1 MIRQPAVAGTFY
13 PRESRELLARMRQF
27 LAEGR
32 AERSEDSATRSAV
45 ASSAPMSGAIARD
58 ALACLVPHA
67 GYVYSGAVAGAVY
80 ARIDIPKR
88 VIILGPRHRPGGANF
103 AINCEGAWET
113 PLGRAPIDT
122 ELARAL
128 MAACPLLMEDDVAH
142 RREHSLEVQ
151 LPFLQALS
159 KEFQFVPIAIG
170 TLKFDELAELGHA
183 LSRVIKN
190 SDERVLL
197 VASSDLNH
205 YESEKITHVKDRQA
219 IDQML
224 ALNPRGL
231 HETVRREGIT
241 MCGCGPAVSA
251 LTAALDMGATRA
263 ELVRYATSA
272 DVLGDHDEVV
282 GYAGMLFHNLPH
294 NS

>member
-13 PRESRELLARMRQF
+13 PREPRELLARVEQF
-27 LAEGR
+27 LGEAR
-32 AERSEDSATRSAV
+32 AENSADSAV
-45 ASSAPMSGAIARD
+45 D
-58 ALACLVPHA
+58 VFACLVPHA
-67 GYVYSGAVAGAVY
+67 GYVYSGGVAGAVY
-80 ARIDIPKR
+80 ARIKIPKR
-88 VIILGPRHRPGGANF
+88 VVILGPRHRPGGANF
-103 AINCEGAWET
+103 AINSAGAWET
-113 PLGRAPIDT
+113 PLGRATIDS

-128 MAACPLLMEDDVAH
+128 MAACPLLAEDEVAH

-170 TLKFDELAELGHA
+170 TLNFDEIGDLGHA
-183 LSRVIKN
+183 LAKVISN
-190 SDERVLL
+190 STEPVLI

-205 YESEKITHVKDRQA
+205 YESEKITHVKDHQA

-231 HETVRREGIT
+231 HDTVRREGIT
-241 MCGCGPAVSA
+241 MCGCGPAVTA
-251 LTAALDMGATRA
+251 LTAALDLGATRA

-272 DVLGDHDEVV
+272 DVLGDRDEVV
-282 GYAGMLFHNLPH
+282 GYAGMIFR
-294 NS
+294 

>member
-13 PRESRELLARMRQF
+13 PREPRELLERVEQF

-32 AERSEDSATRSAV
+32 ENNS
-45 ASSAPMSGAIARD
+45 ASSGANPESTSSVF
-58 ALACLVPHA
+58 ACLVPHA
-67 GYVYSGAVAGAVY
+67 GYVFSGGVAGAVY
-80 ARIDIPKR
+80 ARIKIPKR
-88 VIILGPRHRPGGANF
+88 VVILGPRHRPAGANF
-103 AINCEGAWET
+103 AINSEGAWET
-113 PLGRAPIDT
+113 PLGRVNIDS
-122 ELARAL
+122 ELARTL
-128 MAACPLLMEDDVAH
+128 MAACPLLVEDDVAH
-142 RREHSLEVQ
+142 RREHSMEVQ
-151 LPFLQALS
+151 LPFFQALS

-170 TLKFDELAELGHA
+170 TLNFDQLAELGHTLA
-183 LSRVIKN
+183 KVI
-190 SDERVLL
+190 SISGEPVLI

-205 YESEKITHVKDRQA
+205 YESEKITHVKDHQA

-241 MCGCGPAVSA
+241 MCGCGPAVSTI
-251 LTAALDMGATRA
+251 TAALDLGATRA

-282 GYAGMLFHNLPH
+282 GYAGMLFR
-294 NS
+294 

>member
-13 PRESRELLARMRQF
+13 PREPRELLARVKQF

-32 AERSEDSATRSAV
+32 ETDSKF
-45 ASSAPMSGAIARD
+45 SSANLESVSSAI
-58 ALACLVPHA
+58 ACLVPHA
-67 GYVYSGAVAGAVY
+67 GYVYSGGVAGAVY
-80 ARIDIPKR
+80 ARIQIPKR

-103 AINCEGAWET
+103 AINSEGAWET
-113 PLGRAPIDT
+113 PLGRAIIDS

-128 MAACPLLMEDDVAH
+128 MAACPLLVEDDVAH

-170 TLKFDELAELGHA
+170 TLNFDELTKLGHA
-183 LSRVIKN
+183 IAKVISN
-190 SDERVLL
+190 SAEPVLL

-205 YESEKITHVKDRQA
+205 YESEKITHVKDHQA

-251 LTAALDMGATRA
+251 ITAALDLGATRA

-272 DVLGDHDEVV
+272 DVLGDRDEVV
-282 GYAGMLFHNLPH
+282 GYAGMLFG
-294 NS
+294 

>member
-1 MIRQPAVAGTFY
+1 MIRPPAVAGTFY
-13 PRESRELLARMRQF
+13 PREPRGLLARVEEF

-32 AERSEDSATRSAV
+32 ADKAEQ
-45 ASSAPMSGAIARD
+45 SSV
-58 ALACLVPHA
+58 LACLVPHA
-67 GYVYSGAVAGAVY
+67 GYVFSGAVAGAVF
-80 ARIDIPKR
+80 ARIKIPQH

-103 AINCEGAWET
+103 AINSGGAWET
-113 PLGRAPIDT
+113 PLGRTTIDS
-122 ELARAL
+122 ELARKL
-128 MAACPLLMEDDVAH
+128 IAACPLLVEDDVAH

-170 TLKFDELAELGHA
+170 TLNFDELAELGRA
-183 LSRVIKN
+183 IAKVISN
-190 SDERVLL
+190 SAEPVLI

-205 YESEKITHVKDRQA
+205 YESEKITHVKDHQA

-241 MCGCGPAVSA
+241 MCGCGPAVSVI
-251 LTAALDMGATRA
+251 TAALDLGATRA

-272 DVLGDHDEVV
+272 DVLGDRDDVV
-282 GYAGMLFHNLPH
+282 GYAGMLFR
-294 NS
+294 

>member
-13 PRESRELLARMRQF
+13 PREPRELLARVKQF

-32 AERSEDSATRSAV
+32 ETDSNF
-45 ASSAPMSGAIARD
+45 SSANLESISSAI
-58 ALACLVPHA
+58 ACLVPHA
-67 GYVYSGAVAGAVY
+67 GYVYSGGVAGAVY
-80 ARIDIPKR
+80 ARIKIPKR

-103 AINCEGAWET
+103 AINSEGAWET
-113 PLGRAPIDT
+113 PLGRANIDS

-128 MAACPLLMEDDVAH
+128 MAACPLLVEDDIAH

-151 LPFLQALS
+151 LPFLQTLS

-170 TLKFDELAELGHA
+170 TLNFDELTKLGHA
-183 LSRVIKN
+183 IAKVI
-190 SDERVLL
+190 SSSAEPVLL

-205 YESEKITHVKDRQA
+205 YESEKITHVKDHLA

-231 HETVRREGIT
+231 HETVRRESIT
-241 MCGCGPAVSA
+241 MCGCGPVVSA
-251 LTAALDMGATRA
+251 ITAALVLGATRA
-263 ELVRYATSA
+263 ELLRYATSA
-272 DVLGDHDEVV
+272 DVLGDRDEVV
-282 GYAGMLFHNLPH
+282 GYAGMLFG
-294 NS
+294 

>member
-13 PRESRELLARMRQF
+13 PREPRELLARVKKF

-32 AERSEDSATRSAV
+32 ETDSKISSV
-45 ASSAPMSGAIARD
+45 NLESISSAI
-58 ALACLVPHA
+58 ACLVPHA
-67 GYVYSGAVAGAVY
+67 GYVYSGGVAGAAY
-80 ARIDIPKR
+80 ARIQIPKS

-103 AINCEGAWET
+103 AINSEGAWET
-113 PLGRAPIDT
+113 PLGRANIDS

-128 MAACPLLMEDDVAH
+128 MAACPLLVEDDIAH

-170 TLKFDELAELGHA
+170 TLNFDELTKLGHA
-183 LSRVIKN
+183 LAKVI
-190 SDERVLL
+190 SSSTDPVLL

-205 YESEKITHVKDRQA
+205 YESEAITQVKDHQA

-241 MCGCGPAVSA
+241 MCGCGPAVSTI
-251 LTAALDMGATRA
+251 TAALDLGATRA

-272 DVLGDHDEVV
+272 DVLGDRDEVV
-282 GYAGMLFHNLPH
+282 GYAGMLFG
-294 NS
+294 

>member
-13 PRESRELLARMRQF
+13 PREPRELLARVQQF

-32 AERSEDSATRSAV
+32 EDISKDAAP
-45 ASSAPMSGAIARD
+45 SSTSISQPI
-58 ALACLVPHA
+58 ACLVPHA
-67 GYVYSGAVAGAVY
+67 GYVYSGGVASAVY
-80 ARIDIPKR
+80 ARIKIPKR

-103 AINCEGAWET
+103 AINSEGAWET
-113 PLGRAPIDT
+113 PLGRVNIDA

-128 MAACPLLMEDDVAH
+128 MAAWPLLVEDDVAH

-170 TLKFDELAELGHA
+170 TLNFDELTKLGHA
-183 LSRVIKN
+183 LAKVI
-190 SDERVLL
+190 SSSAEPVLL
-197 VASSDLNH
+197 IASSDLNH
-205 YESEKITHVKDRQA
+205 YESEEITHVKDHQA

-231 HETVRREGIT
+231 HETVHREAIS

-251 LTAALDMGATRA
+251 LTAALDLGAKPA

-272 DVLGDHDEVV
+272 DVLGDRNEVV
-282 GYAGMLFHNLPH
+282 GYAGMLFR
-294 NS
+294 

>member
-13 PRESRELLARMRQF
+13 PREPRELLARVQQF
-27 LAEGR
+27 LVEGR
-32 AERSEDSATRSAV
+32 EENSKDSAARPISI
-45 ASSAPMSGAIARD
+45 SPAI
-58 ALACLVPHA
+58 ACLVPHA

-80 ARIDIPKR
+80 TRIKIPTR
-88 VIILGPRHRPGGANF
+88 IIVLGPRHRPGGANF
-103 AINCEGAWET
+103 AINSEGAWET
-113 PLGRAPIDT
+113 PLGRVSIDS

-128 MAACPLLMEDDVAH
+128 MAACRLLVEDDVAH

-159 KEFQFVPIAIG
+159 KDFQFVPIAIG
-170 TLKFDELAELGHA
+170 TLNFDELTELGHA
-183 LSRVIKN
+183 IAEVILQ
-190 SDERVLL
+190 SDEPVLL

-205 YESEKITHVKDRQA
+205 YESEKITHVKDHQA

-241 MCGCGPAVSA
+241 MCGCGPAVSTI
-251 LTAALDMGATRA
+251 TAALDLGATRA

-272 DVLGDHDEVV
+272 DVLGDRDEVV
-282 GYAGMLFHNLPH
+282 GYAGMLFG
-294 NS
+294 

>member
-13 PRESRELLARMRQF
+13 PREPRELLVRVEQF

-32 AERSEDSATRSAV
+32 AENSKDAT
-45 ASSAPMSGAIARD
+45 ASSSSAQSV
-58 ALACLVPHA
+58 LACLVPHA
-67 GYVYSGAVAGAVY
+67 GYVFSGGVAGAVF
-80 ARIDIPKR
+80 AQIQIPKR

-103 AINCEGAWET
+103 AINSEGAWET
-113 PLGRAPIDT
+113 PLGRAAIDS

-128 MAACPLLMEDDVAH
+128 IAACPLLVEDDVAH

-151 LPFLQALS
+151 LPFLQVLS

-170 TLKFDELAELGHA
+170 TLNFDELEELGHA
-183 LSRVIKN
+183 LAKVI
-190 SDERVLL
+190 SISAEPVLI
-197 VASSDLNH
+197 VASSDMNH
-205 YESEKITHVKDRQA
+205 YESEEITHVKDHQA

-241 MCGCGPAVSA
+241 MCGCGPAVA
-251 LTAALDMGATRA
+251 AITAALDLGATRA

-272 DVLGDHDEVV
+272 DVLGDRDDVV
-282 GYAGMLFHNLPH
+282 GYAGMLFHCPH
-294 NS
+294 ISRS

>member
-13 PRESRELLARMRQF
+13 PREPRELLARVQQF

-32 AERSEDSATRSAV
+32 DDDESKN
-45 ASSAPMSGAIARD
+45 SGATSESETSP
-58 ALACLVPHA
+58 LACLVPHA
-67 GYVYSGAVAGAVY
+67 GYVFSGGVAGAVY
-80 ARIDIPKR
+80 ARTKIQKR

-103 AINCEGAWET
+103 AINSEGAWET
-113 PLGRAPIDT
+113 PLGRANIDS
-122 ELARAL
+122 ELARAM
-128 MAACPLLMEDDVAH
+128 MAACPLLVEDEVAH

-159 KEFQFVPIAIG
+159 RDFQFVPVAIG
-170 TLKFDELAELGHA
+170 TLNFDELAELGHA
-183 LSRVIKN
+183 IAKVISN
-190 SDERVLL
+190 SAEPVLI

-205 YESEKITHVKDRQA
+205 YESEEITQMKDRQA

-231 HETVRREGIT
+231 YETVRREGIT

-251 LTAALDMGATRA
+251 LTAALDLRATRA
-263 ELVRYATSA
+263 ELVRHATSA
-272 DVLGDHDEVV
+272 DVSGDRDEVV
-282 GYAGMLFHNLPH
+282 GYAGMLFR
-294 NS
+294 

>member
-1 MIRQPAVAGTFY
+1 MIRPPAAAGTFY
-13 PRESRELLARMRQF
+13 PREPRELLARVHQF

-32 AERSEDSATRSAV
+32 EDNSNNSVATPAI
-45 ASSAPMSGAIARD
+45 SSPAPAYPRFAGD
-58 ALACLVPHA
+58 PLVCLVPHA
-67 GYVYSGAVAGAVY
+67 GYVFSGGVAGAVY
-80 ARIDIPKR
+80 ARIKIPKR

-103 AINCEGAWET
+103 AINSKGAWET
-113 PLGRAPIDT
+113 PLGQAKIDS
-122 ELARAL
+122 ELAQAL
-128 MAACPLLMEDDVAH
+128 MAECPLLVEDDVAH
-142 RREHSLEVQ
+142 KREHSLEVQ

-159 KEFQFVPIAIG
+159 KDFQFVPIAIG
-170 TLKFDELAELGHA
+170 TLNFDELTQLGHA
-183 LSRVIKN
+183 LSRVISN
-190 SDERVLL
+190 AEEAVLL

-205 YESEKITHVKDRQA
+205 YESEEITHVKDHLA

-251 LTAALDMGATRA
+251 LTAALDLGVTRA

-272 DVLGDHDEVV
+272 DILGDRDEVV
-282 GYAGMLFHNLPH
+282 GYAGMLFH
-294 NS
+294 

>member
-1 MIRQPAVAGTFY
+1 MIRQPAVVGTFY
-13 PRESRELLARMRQF
+13 PREPRELLARVQHF

-32 AERSEDSATRSAV
+32 EADAK
-45 ASSAPMSGAIARD
+45 SSAPNSSPLSPVI
-58 ALACLVPHA
+58 ACLVPHA
-67 GYVYSGAVAGAVY
+67 GYVYSGGVAGAVY
-80 ARIDIPKR
+80 AQIAIPKR

-103 AINCEGAWET
+103 AINSEGAWET
-113 PLGRAPIDT
+113 PLGRTNIDS
-122 ELARAL
+122 EFAHAL
-128 MAACPLLMEDDVAH
+128 MAACQLLVEDDVAH

-170 TLKFDELAELGHA
+170 TLKFDELTELGHA
-183 LSRVIKN
+183 LAKVI
-190 SDERVLL
+190 SQSAEPVLL
-197 VASSDLNH
+197 IASSDLNH
-205 YESEKITHVKDRQA
+205 YESEEITHVKDHQA

-251 LTAALDMGATRA
+251 ITAALDLGATRA

-272 DVLGDHDEVV
+272 DVMGDRDEVV
-282 GYAGMLFHNLPH
+282 GYAGMLFG
-294 NS
+294 